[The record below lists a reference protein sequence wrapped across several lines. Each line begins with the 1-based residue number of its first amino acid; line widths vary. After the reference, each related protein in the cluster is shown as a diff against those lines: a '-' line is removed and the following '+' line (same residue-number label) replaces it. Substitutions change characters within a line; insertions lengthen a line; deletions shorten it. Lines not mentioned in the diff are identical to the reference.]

1 VHIKVKSLGLATSS
15 VNPGEQHVFVLP
27 SATTL
32 EQLLY
37 LLGEDDNYDDL
48 KSCEIIVNKRMADER
63 TVLKEGD
70 EVIIVRIPV
79 GG

>member
-1 VHIKVKSLGLATSS
+1 MHIKVKSLGLATSS